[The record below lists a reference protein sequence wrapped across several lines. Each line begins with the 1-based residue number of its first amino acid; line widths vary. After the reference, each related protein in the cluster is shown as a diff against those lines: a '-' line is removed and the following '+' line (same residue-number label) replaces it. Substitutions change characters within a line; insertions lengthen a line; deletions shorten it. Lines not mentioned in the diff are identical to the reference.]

1 MRMALERTRASVS
14 SSGVS
19 YMGLYSATEAASDG
33 DPITDTQGECG
44 AVKDSFR
51 CGKNDCVLRDTVV
64 HPNEP
69 APA

>member
-1 MRMALERTRASVS
+1 
-14 SSGVS
+14 
-19 YMGLYSATEAASDG
+19 MGLYSATEAASDG